1 MKSRL
6 EDTADLKTAFVIMQ
20 HFIEQRWKHT
30 GKPAELGA
38 LLGDISFLPDGSP
51 ADPASFGDWLA
62 AAEAVLQHDLGP
74 LTLDLKSR
82 KSVSDI
88 AT

>member
-1 MKSRL
+1 MTPRL
-6 EDTADLKTAFVIMQ
+6 EDTADLKSAFVIMQ
-20 HFIEQRWKHT
+20 HFIKERWTRT

-62 AAEAVLQHDLGP
+62 AAEGVLQRGLGP
-74 LTLDLKSR
+74 LSLEGTSPEER
-82 KSVSDI
+82 Q
-88 AT
+88 